1 MKKNIILQPY
11 HESSN
16 KLLLINM
23 LVAGEDHRFRFHPGF
38 DILAICRALFKNLF
52 YGTHEGASTI
62 EQQLV
67 RVLTNR
73 YERTINRKLTEIW
86 YAYLL
91 SLKYDKKTI
100 AWNYLVNAY
109 YGTSYTS
116 LDGVLSKFD
125 CSIDE
130 NLPVTICA
138 EVVARLK
145 YPEPKVLSKERER
158 ILRRR
163 ANYILS
169 LYKEYK
175 AHNRFLF

>member
-1 MKKNIILQPY
+1 
-11 HESSN
+11 
-16 KLLLINM
+16 M

-38 DILAICRALFKNLF
+38 DIIAICRALFKNLF

-67 RVLTNR
+67 RVQTNR
-73 YERTINRKLTEIW
+73 YEPTVKRKLTEIW

-100 AWNYLVNAY
+100 AWNYLINAY

-116 LDGVLSKFD
+116 LDSVLSKFG
-125 CSIDE
+125 CSIDDE
-130 NLPVTICA
+130 LSVTACA
-138 EVVARLK
+138 EIVARLK
-145 YPEPKVLSKERER
+145 YPEPKNISIERER

-163 ANYILS
+163 VNYVLS
-169 LYKEYK
+169 LYKKYN
-175 AHNRFLF
+175 AHSKYLFQ